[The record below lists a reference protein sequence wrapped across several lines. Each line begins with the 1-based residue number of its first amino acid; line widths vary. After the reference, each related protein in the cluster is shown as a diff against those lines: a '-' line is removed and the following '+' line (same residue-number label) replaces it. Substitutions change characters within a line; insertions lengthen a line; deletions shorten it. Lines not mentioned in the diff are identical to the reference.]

1 MGIKDI
7 GCDGVDWINVAQSRD
22 QLGALGNMVMTFG
35 FYKRREIYLTN
46 NRLFTSRLHSMDL
59 DRLLLDYSI
68 YILRQCY

>member
-1 MGIKDI
+1 MGIIKDI

-35 FYKRREIYLTN
+35 FYKRWEISLTN
-46 NRLFTSRLHSMDL
+46 NRLFTSRLHS
-59 DRLLLDYSI
+59 RLLLDYSI